1 MGKACRSNGN
11 AILRAI
17 LCLAVVCSISAHFIT
32 TRFPHSSVSKSM
44 TMSGRG
50 SYQSERSEPT
60 TRRKGLVTM
69 SSSAPRKFAAKVII
83 AGAPAAGKGTQCE
96 MIKSDFGLVHLSTGD
111 ILRAAVQQGTPL
123 GLKAKAFMDGGQLV
137 PDELI
142 IGVICDR
149 LKERDCEVNGW
160 LLDGFPRTKSQADA
174 LSAAGMIPDCFV
186 MLDVPEEVLVER
198 VTGRRTD
205 PVTGKIYHMKFN
217 PPTDDLVAAR
227 LIQRSDD
234 TAEKI
239 IVRYREFQSHI
250 DSIKSCY
257 EDKMVRV
264 DGSIAQSDVSKCV
277 TSAIQSSIDRLKSA
291 GSNSILKVIIA
302 GAPAAGKGT
311 QCEMIKS
318 DFGLVHLS
326 TGDILRAAVQ
336 QGTPLGLKAKAFM
349 DGGQLVPDEL
359 IIGVICDRLKE
370 RDCEVNGWLLD
381 GFPRTK
387 SQADAL
393 SAAGMIPD
401 CFVMLDV
408 PEEVLVERVT
418 GRRTDPVT
426 GKIYHMKFNPP
437 TDDLVAA
444 RLIQRSDDTAEKI
457 IVRYREF
464 QSHIDSIKSCYED
477 KMVRVDGSIAQSDV
491 SKCVSDILDRAALRK
506 LGIPVSIDE
515 GSAGGVSPGKK
526 EAVSL

>member
-1 MGKACRSNGN
+1 M
-11 AILRAI
+11 
-17 LCLAVVCSISAHFIT
+17 VMTSIN
-32 TRFPHSSVSKSM
+32 
-44 TMSGRG
+44 
-50 SYQSERSEPT
+50 
-60 TRRKGLVTM
+60 
-69 SSSAPRKFAAKVII
+69 PRKFAAKVII

-96 MIKSDFGLVHLSTGD
+96 MIKSEFGLVHLSTGD
-111 ILRAAVQQGTPL
+111 ILRASVQQGTPL

-149 LKERDCEVNGW
+149 LKEKDCETNGW

-217 PPTDDLVAAR
+217 PPTDAEVTSRLV
-227 LIQRSDD
+227 QRSDD

-250 DSIKSCY
+250 DAIKSCY

-264 DGSIAQSDVSKCV
+264 DGSIAQSEVSRCV
-277 TSAIQSSIDRLKSA
+277 SSAIQSSIDEIKK
-291 GSNSILKVIIA
+291 GKNILRVIIA

-318 DFGLVHLS
+318 EFGLVHLS
-326 TGDILRAAVQ
+326 TGDILRASVQ

-370 RDCEVNGWLLD
+370 KDCETNGWLLD

-437 TDDLVAA
+437 TDAEVTSRLV
-444 RLIQRSDDTAEKI
+444 QRSDDTAEKI

-464 QSHIDSIKSCYED
+464 QSHIDAIKSCYED

-491 SKCVSDILDRAALRK
+491 SKCVADILDKAALKK
-506 LGIPVSIDE
+506 LGIAVSITAD
-515 GSAGGVSPGKK
+515 GDDRDSKTGGDVPAPGKM

>member
-1 MGKACRSNGN
+1 
-11 AILRAI
+11 
-17 LCLAVVCSISAHFIT
+17 
-32 TRFPHSSVSKSM
+32 
-44 TMSGRG
+44 
-50 SYQSERSEPT
+50 
-60 TRRKGLVTM
+60 M

-96 MIKSDFGLVHLSTGD
+96 MIKSEFGLVHLSTGD
-111 ILRAAVQQGTPL
+111 ILRASVQQGTPL
-123 GLKAKAFMDGGQLV
+123 GLQAKAFMDGGQLV

-149 LKERDCEVNGW
+149 LKEKDCEVNGW

-217 PPTDDLVAAR
+217 PPTDDVVIAR
-227 LIQRSDD
+227 LVQRSDD

-264 DGSIAQSDVSKCV
+264 DGSIAQAAVSKCV
-277 TSAIQSSIDRLKSA
+277 SVAIQSSIDKIKSPS
-291 GSNSILKVIIA
+291 SNSILKVIIA

-318 DFGLVHLS
+318 EFGLVHLS
-326 TGDILRAAVQ
+326 TGDILRASVQ
-336 QGTPLGLKAKAFM
+336 QGTPLGLQAKAFM

-370 RDCEVNGWLLD
+370 KDCEVNGWLLD

-437 TDDLVAA
+437 TDDVVIA
-444 RLIQRSDDTAEKI
+444 RLVQRSDDTAEKI

-477 KMVRVDGSIAQSDV
+477 KMVRVDGSIAQAAV
-491 SKCVSDILDRAALRK
+491 SKCVSDILDSAALRK
-506 LGIPVSIDE
+506 LGIPVSIADD
-515 GSAGGVSPGKK
+515 SAEGVSPGKK